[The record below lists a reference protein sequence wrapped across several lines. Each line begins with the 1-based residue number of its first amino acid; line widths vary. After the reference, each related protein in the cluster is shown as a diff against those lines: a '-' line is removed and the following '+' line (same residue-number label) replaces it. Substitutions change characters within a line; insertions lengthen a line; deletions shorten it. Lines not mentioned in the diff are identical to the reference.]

1 MANPFAEDGNQR
13 EYPWVVYV
21 ELQDREKTLYGGTL
35 ITLKNVLTVA
45 SIFDGNRQE
54 NLQNKVKV
62 VSDHDGNLGRFL
74 KFQENDLD

>member
-1 MANPFAEDGNQR
+1 MFSPQYQCGMANPFPKAHHQR
-13 EYPWVVYV
+13 EFPWVVYV

-62 VSDHDGNLGRFL
+62 VSDHDGNLGF
-74 KFQENDLD
+74 